1 MATVIVNWNGLEHT
15 TECIRSLAALTY
27 PDLQVIV
34 VDNASTDGSPQAIR
48 DRFPNVV
55 VLQANANLGF
65 AGGCNLGIR
74 HAIATGAEYVWLL
87 NNDTVVRADALDRLV
102 EAAEAHDDRDFF
114 GSWIVFQ
121 ARPDTLWF
129 GGGRYD
135 GLTGRIKHEDYGRRV
150 ATCEARGQVTPT
162 AWISACSLLFR
173 SSAVRRVGLLDE
185 SFFLYREELDWQ
197 LRANRKHPRAL
208 LVREPLVQ
216 HKVGGS
222 TGTSESELGK
232 LFMARNQLKLMRR
245 HAGAA
250 WPIWLVR
257 WCLRYVYKPALKGD
271 LRSVRTAFAAVR
283 LQSAPGEA
291 ILQKIR
297 APAPSRPSG

>member
-48 DRFPNVV
+48 DRFPNAV

-87 NNDTVVRADALDRLV
+87 NNDTLVRPDALRLLIDV
-102 EAAEAHDDRDFF
+102 AETHGGCDFF
-114 GSWIVFQ
+114 GSWIAFER
-121 ARPDTLWF
+121 RPDTLWF
-129 GGGRYD
+129 GGGSYD
-135 GLTGRIKHEDYGRRV
+135 WLTGRIRHEDQGKLV
-150 ATCEARGQVTPT
+150 AACQARGEVTPT
-162 AWISACSLLFR
+162 AWITACSLLFR
-173 SSAVRRVGLLDE
+173 SSVVRRLGLLDE
-185 SFFLYREELDWQ
+185 SFFLYREEVEWQ

-208 LVREPLVQ
+208 LLREPLVL
-216 HKVGGS
+216 HKVGAS
-222 TGTSESELGK
+222 TGSSESELGR
-232 LFMARNQLKLMRR
+232 LFMTRNQLKLMRR

-271 LRSVRTAFAAVR
+271 LRRVRVAIAAVR
-283 LQSAPGEA
+283 LLNVPGEA
-291 ILQKIR
+291 ILHRIR
-297 APAPSRPSG
+297 SPSASRPST